1 MISLNRAPFRLL
13 IALAWAAAWGLRTVI
28 VRMLDA
34 LTTTAPAAVYLDV
47 AVAVAGAGALVVGL
61 AVLAGSGF
69 ARFVVVTAL
78 LVFTAVE
85 AGAATAGDPVAVTLV
100 AANLVAAALVW
111 RTPLADKADRS
122 PHEASTGTRIGVN

>member
-1 MISLNRAPFRLL
+1 MISLDRAPFRLL
-13 IALAWAAAWGLRTVI
+13 IALAWAAAWGLRTVV

-34 LTTTAPAAVYLDV
+34 LTTTAPVAVYLDV
-47 AVAVAGAGALVVGL
+47 GVAVAGAAALIVGL

-100 AANLVAAALVW
+100 AVNLAAATLVW
-111 RTPLADKADRS
+111 RTSLADKADRS
-122 PHEASTGTRIGVN
+122 NHDVRTGTRIGVN